1 MWLCHFDAPVV
12 TVSWFQE
19 RSLGPFIHHMC
30 QTLGSGTLDPLIYNI
45 VAQND
50 TGPDLD
56 QGAVEGGLTD
66 TGFLS
71 LV

>member
-56 QGAVEGGLTD
+56 
-66 TGFLS
+66 
-71 LV
+71 